1 MCPNC
6 VEQGQRVE
14 MHDEKSI
21 ANQGTWDTH
30 SPSEEW
36 EPYQCLSSK
45 ENGAAAFVVSE
56 EEMRKTAKWNK
67 HVHEKFWDVAQQG
80 HLGRREVAWVEETK
94 SREGDKL
101 WEAPSSPASL
111 GCLFCAEVC
120 LMFCG
125 ARSLLMSLL
134 NRTVHMK
141 TCLWFRGGGIQSGH
155 IAFPQ
160 QPTG

>member
-56 EEMRKTAKWNK
+56 EEMRKAAK
-67 HVHEKFWDVAQQG
+67 
-80 HLGRREVAWVEETK
+80 
-94 SREGDKL
+94 
-101 WEAPSSPASL
+101 
-111 GCLFCAEVC
+111 
-120 LMFCG
+120 
-125 ARSLLMSLL
+125 
-134 NRTVHMK
+134 
-141 TCLWFRGGGIQSGH
+141 
-155 IAFPQ
+155 
-160 QPTG
+160 